1 VNLSFFPN
9 GLIDLAVLLFPAST
23 KSGNNTIT
31 DYILV
36 LNIWYNADQVQIII
50 GLKDMRHRYNRLF
63 TSPLRYLHASCPNHK
78 GDWYFT
84 GNYPTPGGN
93 KVANR
98 SFINYMQGKN
108 VAYLDTSLRW
118 RALRQKQSP
127 GNLGCT

>member
-1 VNLSFFPN
+1 
-9 GLIDLAVLLFPAST
+9 
-23 KSGNNTIT
+23 
-31 DYILV
+31 
-36 LNIWYNADQVQIII
+36 
-50 GLKDMRHRYNRLF
+50 MRHRYNRLF